1 VTHCSTGHR
10 MMEMEA
16 QSVGLRRKRKLQSC
30 GLAEDGD
37 NLYLAVLRRNN
48 SRSVGLGDLAVIG
61 PNCRTTTRSM
71 AQGQNIYNFV
81 THKSYQ
87 IAIIYIVLYNLWFIY
102 VHDLLVDGKN

>member
-1 VTHCSTGHR
+1 
-10 MMEMEA
+10 MMEMEV
-16 QSVGLRRKRKLQSC
+16 QSVGLWRKRKLQGC

-37 NLYLAVLRRNN
+37 HLYLVVLWRNN
-48 SRSVGLGDLAVIG
+48 SKSIGLCDLAVIG

-71 AQGQNIYNFV
+71 AQGQNIYNFA

-87 IAIIYIVLYNLWFIY
+87 IAIIYIFLYNLWFIY